1 MIAALFVRLDQ
12 AENYPELLQQIR
24 GLGEYAR
31 PPLEEIVANAD
42 LFADQQ
48 RGPIRDTSRQLLA
61 EI

>member
-1 MIAALFVRLDQ
+1 MRLDQ

-31 PPLEEIVANAD
+31 PPLKEIVANAD
-42 LFADQQ
+42 LFANQQ